1 MRNEIIFFVTY
12 YLGLRVLQP
21 KCKECKNSKECTTR
35 CLKTLEWANIK
46 VPPLSCIP
54 KPLHSCCFFMLF
66 HLVDLV
72 LKSLEGT
79 EIVIIDVNNFT
90 SSVLFVFLFQFGLKE
105 YVLQDP
111 DPDVHLM
118 SLQFEFLDRLLDLY
132 KGG

>member
-1 MRNEIIFFVTY
+1 
-12 YLGLRVLQP
+12 
-21 KCKECKNSKECTTR
+21 
-35 CLKTLEWANIK
+35 
-46 VPPLSCIP
+46 
-54 KPLHSCCFFMLF
+54 MLF
-66 HLVDLV
+66 YLVDLV
-72 LKSLEGT
+72 SKSLEGT